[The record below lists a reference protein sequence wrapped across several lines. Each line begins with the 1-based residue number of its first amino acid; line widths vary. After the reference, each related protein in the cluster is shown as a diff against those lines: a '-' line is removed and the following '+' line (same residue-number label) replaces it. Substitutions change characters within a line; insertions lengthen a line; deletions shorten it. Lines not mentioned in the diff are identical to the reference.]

1 MKQIIFIILLAFS
14 FTSMN
19 AQSFEEEYIVNSG
32 KDNNTIEE
40 ESRGVEKNLNYNF
53 NIGTAFTAWKSGSM
67 LSTYINPNLNY
78 RFTPRFSVSTGIII
92 SNNSLFSQNYNL
104 NGENSNF
111 TNAYLHLTGIY
122 QVNEKL
128 QVTGSVLY
136 KKNNFTN
143 EMNPNAFNN
152 LDYSVGAKYK
162 VTKNIELGVQFSKR
176 SYSPFMPVN
185 SFRTND
191 QDEF

>member
-1 MKQIIFIILLAFS
+1 
-14 FTSMN
+14 MN